1 MSSFKLFNLPVEERD
16 VANYRREAMAM
27 ICRFAGTKTDLMYD
41 EDAITNV
48 ASAIAKAE
56 YDFDPSR
63 GFKRTTV
70 RITYG
75 KHQVWKELRQA
86 AKRKEKTFSIDA
98 PRDHKNYDSAN
109 NHAGTDIADYRECK
123 STKMEE
129 DEVVEKRRSMA
140 RKMIECHALTNLQ
153 REYLFLKY
161 VKDVSVKEISVRKKC
176 SKQAVAQVIDLAI
189 KRLRGMY
196 FEDSLSR

>member
-1 MSSFKLFNLPVEERD
+1 MSNPFNVPVEERD
-16 VANYRREAMAM
+16 IASYRKEAIAM
-27 ICRFAGTKTDLMYD
+27 IIKFAGSSTALLYD

-48 ASAIAKAE
+48 ASAIARAE
-56 YDFDPSR
+56 HNFDPSR
-63 GFKRTTV
+63 GIKRTTV

-86 AKRKEKTFSIDA
+86 AKRKETTFSIDA
-98 PRDHKNYDSAN
+98 PRGNKAYDESSSRV
-109 NHAGTDIADYRECK
+109 GMDLEDYRECTSK
-123 STKMEE
+123 KLEE
-129 DEVVEKRRSMA
+129 DEEVEKRRSMA
-140 RKMIECHALTNLQ
+140 RRMIECHALTNLQ
-153 REYLFLKY
+153 REYLYLKY
-161 VKDVSVKEISVRKKC
+161 VKDISVKEISEKKKC

>member
-1 MSSFKLFNLPVEERD
+1 MANKFDVPVEERD
-16 VANYRREAMAM
+16 VTSYRKEAIAM
-27 ICRFAGTKTDLMYD
+27 IIKFAGSTTALLYD
-41 EDAITNV
+41 EDAVTNV

-56 YDFDPSR
+56 YNFDPSR

-98 PRDHKNYDSAN
+98 PRRNKDYDESN
-109 NHAGTDIADYRECK
+109 QVGMDIADYRECQSK
-123 STKMEE
+123 KMEE

-140 RKMIECHALTNLQ
+140 RKMIECHVLTNLQ
-153 REYLFLKY
+153 REYLYLKY
-161 VKDVSVKEISVRKKC
+161 VKDISVKEISEKKKC